1 MDYLLTIFALLVI
14 ACFTRIFLVRG
25 RSDLP
30 LPPGPPPRVFT
41 KNLHDIP
48 TKQPW
53 LTYTEWGSRYGGIVH
68 AEALGKHIIILN
80 SYKVVSDLLEK
91 RSHIYSDRPYLP
103 MVDLLGWGFVATFM
117 PYGSRLQQH
126 RRIFQK
132 YFRREQSKMYYPV
145 QIVKIRDFLRALLS
159 NPENFRE
166 HWLMVS
172 GAIIM
177 KMVYDIDIKP
187 INDRF
192 VTISEKAI
200 EKLSNSVG
208 PGAAVN
214 AFPFLRYFPGWLPG
228 CGFQRYAEECCLLTQ
243 EMQDVPFDFTKKRV
257 HDGRV
262 SKSILAALLE
272 TNEAE
277 GGSCEQEQVIKEV
290 TATAYAGGADTTVSS
305 MATFFLA
312 MATHPD
318 CQTKAQEEID
328 SVIGTHR
335 LPEFDDRSSLP
346 YVEAVYREVMRWK
359 PVAPLIIPHA
369 TTEDDV
375 YEGYFIPKGS
385 TVLGNIW
392 AMTRDT
398 SVYGAD
404 SNEFNPERYFNPDGK
419 LNDNDT
425 VLAFG
430 FGRRICPGRYSAG
443 ATVWATIVSVLATF
457 RIAKAKDLDG
467 NEIDIDPLYSDGL
480 AIHPEPF
487 RCSISPRTEA
497 AKKLVQGTLATDGQ

>member
-1 MDYLLTIFALLVI
+1 MDYLLTILALSVI
-14 ACFTRIFLVRG
+14 AFFTRIFLVRG
-25 RSDLP
+25 RSGLP
-30 LPPGPPPRVFT
+30 LPPGPPPRFFI

-68 AEALGKHIIILN
+68 AEALGKHFIIIN

-103 MVDLLGWGFVATFM
+103 MLDLLGWGFAASFM
-117 PYGSRLQQH
+117 PYGSRWQQH
-126 RRIFQK
+126 RRMFQK
-132 YFRREQSKMYYPV
+132 YFRREQSKM
-145 QIVKIRDFLRALLS
+145 
-159 NPENFRE
+159 
-166 HWLMVS
+166 VS
-172 GAIIM
+172 AAIIM

-192 VTISEKAI
+192 VTISEKAV
-200 EKLSNSVG
+200 EKLSNSVA

-228 CGFQRYAEECCLLTQ
+228 CGFQRYAEECRLLTQ
-243 EMQDVPFDFTKKRV
+243 EMQEVPFDFTKKRMN
-257 HDGRV
+257 HGGG

-272 TNEAE
+272 TNQDQ

-318 CQTKAQEEID
+318 FQTKAQEEID

-335 LPEFDDRSSLP
+335 LPEFEDRSSLP

-359 PVAPLIIPHA
+359 PVVPLGVPHA

-419 LNDNDT
+419 LNNDT

-430 FGRRICPGRYSAG
+430 FGRRICPGRYSAD

-457 RIAKAKDLDG
+457 RIAKAKDLAG
-467 NEIDIDPLYSDGL
+467 NEIDIDPLFSDGV
-480 AIHPEPF
+480 ISHPEPF
-487 RCSISPRTEA
+487 QCSISPRSEA
-497 AKKLVQGTLATDGQ
+497 AKKLVQGTLAADGQ

>member
-1 MDYLLTIFALLVI
+1 MDYLLTIFALSVI

-30 LPPGPPPRVFT
+30 LPPGPPPRFFT

-48 TKQPW
+48 TKHPW

-80 SYKVVSDLLEK
+80 SYKIVSDLLEK
-91 RSHIYSDRPYLP
+91 RSHIYSDRPYWP
-103 MVDLLGWGFVATFM
+103 RVDLLGWGFNASTM
-117 PYGSRLQQH
+117 PYGSRWQQH
-126 RRIFQK
+126 RRMFQK
-132 YFRREQSKMYYPV
+132 YFRREQSM
-145 QIVKIRDFLRALLS
+145 
-159 NPENFRE
+159 
-166 HWLMVS
+166 MVS
-172 GAIIM
+172 AAIVM

-192 VTISEKAI
+192 VTISEKAV

-214 AFPFLRYFPGWLPG
+214 VFPFLRYFPGWLPG
-228 CGFQRYAEECCLLTQ
+228 CGFQRYAEECRLLTQ
-243 EMQDVPFDFTKKRV
+243 EMQQVPFDFTKKRMN
-257 HDGRV
+257 DGGG

-290 TATAYAGGADTTVSS
+290 TATAYADCVLNGYLLLSDGDVPLFSDQGA
-305 MATFFLA
+305 
-312 MATHPD
+312 
-318 CQTKAQEEID
+318 KEID

-359 PVAPLIIPHA
+359 PVTPVVPHA

-375 YEGYFIPKGS
+375 YEGYFMPKGS

-398 SVYGAD
+398 SVYGVD

-430 FGRRICPGRYSAG
+430 FGRRICVGRYSAD

-457 RIAKAKDLDG
+457 RIAKAKDVDG

-480 AIHPEPF
+480 LSHPGPF
-487 RCSISPRTEA
+487 QCSISPRSEA
-497 AKKLVQGTLATDGQ
+497 AKKLVQGTLAAEGQ